1 MAEIEINGGKLPRG
15 FSEIDT
21 GGVTLWE
28 IWREYVEFCS
38 VIPKE
43 AGKRY
48 LSDFEGKVPSKLI
61 RQCMY
66 AGMAYALQHPDKVRM
81 V

>member
-1 MAEIEINGGKLPRG
+1 MVEIEISKTDGL
-15 FSEIDT
+15 IDFDDIDA
-21 GGVTLWE
+21 GDVSLLAVWH
-28 IWREYVEFCS
+28 EYVDHCR
-38 VIPKE
+38 VIPK
-43 AGKRY
+43 
-48 LSDFEGKVPSKLI
+48 FEGRNYLLRFEEAVPAKLI

>member
-1 MAEIEINGGKLPRG
+1 MAEIEINGGKGPRA
-15 FSEIDT
+15 FSEINAGD
-21 GGVTLWE
+21 VTLWE

-43 AGKRY
+43 GGKRY
-48 LSDFEGKVPSKLI
+48 LSDFEGKVPAKLI

-66 AGMAYALQHPDKVRM
+66 AGMAYALQHPEKVRL

>member
-1 MAEIEINGGKLPRG
+1 MAEIETNGGKGPRD

-21 GGVTLWE
+21 GDVLLSE
-28 IWREYVEFCS
+28 IWEEYVDHCS
-38 VIPKE
+38 VIPKKS
-43 AGKRY
+43 GKEY
-48 LSDFEGKVPSKLI
+48 LVEWSYKVPTKLI

-66 AGMAYALQHPDKVRM
+66 AGMAYALQHPGEVRL